1 MRISWLARASFF
13 AALLAGTA
21 TRVDAA
27 PIINNT
33 GLASPDVTITFSEH
47 VFATETVITNQ
58 YADLGVEFDAGMY
71 YNVQPDFFP
80 THSLANFSL
89 EGGQPFHPVSIRFGT
104 PVTAAALALQSNP
117 GTTTFT
123 ALLNGVIVESF
134 ATGTTLSFLPDL
146 SHASDFYGF
155 SGILFDELTISN
167 DFESEFGIFQI
178 DNVQYTA
185 VPEPTALLL
194 LGAGLA
200 TLAARRSRRTAR
212 R

>member
-1 MRISWLARASFF
+1 
-13 AALLAGTA
+13 
-21 TRVDAA
+21 
-27 PIINNT
+27 
-33 GLASPDVTITFSEH
+33 
-47 VFATETVITNQ
+47 
-58 YADLGVEFDAGMY
+58 
-71 YNVQPDFFP
+71 
-80 THSLANFSL
+80 
-89 EGGQPFHPVSIRFGT
+89 VSIRFGT